1 MIRHVVAWK
10 LNPMDEGRRAE
21 AVEAMREALESLAGQ
36 VPGLLSISVRGDVSG
51 ADGNWDAVLVSDHES
66 LDALAGYQAHPAHVA
81 AAAVP
86 RQYAAQRASVDFE
99 VPAPE

>member
-10 LNPMDEGRRAE
+10 LNPMSEVDRAA
-21 AVEAMREALESLAGQ
+21 AVEAMRDALESLAGQ
-36 VPGLLSISVRGDVSG
+36 VPGLLAISVRADVSG

-66 LDALAGYQAHPAHVA
+66 LDALAGYQAHPAHLA

-86 RQYAAQRASVDFE
+86 RQFAAQRACVDFE
-99 VPAPE
+99 VPVP